1 MQDDDY
7 TMVKSL
13 KARIEALEQAGK
25 HYSNPD
31 DRRLDNL
38 LRKIARSV
46 EMTAWLGGMCI
57 KIAPIIAVIWW
68 FGDEGIKWMGSWLW
82 PGK

>member
-1 MQDDDY
+1 
-7 TMVKSL
+7 MVKSL
-13 KARIEALEQAGK
+13 KARIEALEQAGQ

-57 KIAPIIAVIWW
+57 KIAPIIAAIWW
-68 FGDEGIKWMGSWLW
+68 FGDEGIKWLGSWTW
-82 PGK
+82 HAK